1 MVPFHHRRPALALE
15 STTVDVRHLQ
25 HVRSH
30 VLFKVL
36 PAILSTLLIIPLHQN
51 ASLAISAPEINQ
63 SLTASQVTAARGIFR
78 FASTD
83 WSAIHAAGF
92 NASTDG
98 GVQDNGAAQAAAGI
112 TGMVWVAAYDNQGCA
127 QTMTNS
133 TIAAMVQANVNA
145 GRPGLRYQIGD
156 EPTAYGCKAA
166 MAYSSITQA
175 VHSADSSAKT
185 WVADDQ
191 FQDGNPVQQG
201 IYMKGTVDILAF
213 DVYPC
218 RIGNSCNYAAIDSAV
233 QQIHAAG
240 LTNWEFILQ
249 DFSDSSWRWP
259 TPAEIQ
265 AQFDHWKGQGASGYW
280 VYAWDYLGATVT
292 SQPGNVAAL
301 QSINSQNLNPAPY
314 ALGVVGTDNGLW
326 VLHSGS
332 AGFVSDSGI
341 LLGAPAV
348 VAIPQSSGPAVPLYI
363 ATGSD
368 HGLWVRNDS
377 HGWQSFGGAP
387 IYCIDNPGAAV
398 IAGTLYVA
406 CQGQDHALWHGET
419 PAPTGTNL
427 PSLDPN
433 GWQSL
438 GGLLSAGPAV
448 SSVAGTPTYFVV
460 GTDQHVYSRDLSSGF
475 VGYSWTCIGHPAV
488 ATSGSTSYFACHGSD
503 NALWYSTNTGSGWSS
518 PQSLGGVLIDG
529 VGLAATSTGPIFFV
543 EGTDQAVYQR
553 TISAGWTSDGGEVNL
568 GVGGCAL

>member
-1 MVPFHHRRPALALE
+1 MVPFNFGRPALALE
-15 STTVDVRHLQ
+15 STAADVWRLK
-25 HVRSH
+25 HVRFRLLS
-30 VLFKVL
+30 KGL
-36 PAILSTLLIIPLHQN
+36 PSILSTVLIICLHQ
-51 ASLAISAPEINQ
+51 SGSPAITTHQINQ
-63 SLTASQVTAARGIFR
+63 SLTASQVTPTRGIFR
-78 FASTD
+78 FTSTD

-98 GVQDNGAAQAAAGI
+98 GVQDNGAAQGAAGI
-112 TGMVWVAAYDNQGCA
+112 TGMVWVPAYDNQSCA

-133 TIAAMVQANVNA
+133 SIAAMVQANVSA
-145 GRPGLRYQIGD
+145 GHAGLRYQIGD
-156 EPTAYGCKAA
+156 EPTANNCKAA
-166 MAYSSITQA
+166 PVYASITQA
-175 VHSADSSAKT
+175 VHGADSTAKT

-201 IYMKGTVDILAF
+201 IYMKGMVDILAF

-233 QQIHAAG
+233 QQIRAAG
-240 LTNWEFILQ
+240 LTNWEFVLQ

-265 AQFDHWKGQGASGYW
+265 GQFDHWKGQGASGYW
-280 VYAWDYLGATVT
+280 VFAWDYLGAPVT

-301 QSINSQNLNPAPY
+301 QSINSQDLNPAPY
-314 ALGVVGTDNGLW
+314 VFGAVGMDNGLW

-332 AGFVSDSGI
+332 GYTSDGGV

-363 ATGSD
+363 VTGSD
-368 HGLWVRNDS
+368 HSLYVRNDS
-377 HGWQSFGGAP
+377 HGWQFFGGAP
-387 IYCIDNPGAAV
+387 MYCIDNPGAAV

-419 PAPTGTNL
+419 PAPSGTNL
-427 PSLDPN
+427 PTLDPT

-438 GGLLSAGPAV
+438 GGVLTAGPAV
-448 SSVAGTPTYFVV
+448 ASVAGTPTYFVI
-460 GTDQHVYSRDLSSGF
+460 GSDQRVYSRDLSSSF
-475 VGYSWTCIGHPAV
+475 VAYPWTCIGHPAV

-503 NALWYSTNTGSGWSS
+503 NALWYSTNTGSGWSP

-553 TISAGWTSDGGEVNL
+553 TISSGWTSDGGEINL